1 MSRRTLS
8 RDELRYKIDCWQ
20 KHGENSVNQEQN
32 QDHAVSNKLPNYALS
47 PPSDCDDRRSVNS
60 SSSIRTQASALSAKV
75 KVKMAELKIKQA
87 SERRELTNR
96 LEDLEL
102 AHNLEAAK
110 VEEALWDNFARE
122 DPGFITLDE
131 VGADPELNLNCPPDE
146 IAPKVTTCDALY
158 SATTLPK
165 VHKANFDRDFA
176 CAPPLESTSVNIKPT
191 FKQNSNEMSTEIAN
205 LNRNAAVT
213 THVSS
218 SSAPHSSN
226 CSNAELS
233 TLIKYLNRPKP
244 EIITF
249 DGNPMNYWRFI
260 RNFECQIDENLDL
273 FVVMLSLLIQH
284 CKGKA
289 RKLIEPCVKMNP
301 ETGYNQARKLLHD
314 NYGKSHIVA
323 QACVRQAVDGP
334 QLRSDDADGLNSL
347 TQTLR
352 DCLLTLSDLGENSEM
367 NNYPALIGVVK
378 RLSYRLREGWKR
390 KVAKIIDETNREP
403 LFEHLVD
410 FVERESKV
418 VNTTFSKRM
427 DEEIPTHKGKKDVY
441 RVKTS
446 SHVITK
452 TYPGKD
458 NRVKRPLFSGV
469 QSLAKEC
476 PCCKRQHILANCN
489 EFKAKSFRD
498 KIRLVRQCRLCD
510 NCFGFNHIAA
520 NCNAKRA
527 CTVEGCGRA
536 HHLLLHNEKTT
547 DEKSGGERRASS
559 GDSQEQQPQSPVYH
573 ASQDGCHIN
582 LMMVPVKVS
591 ANDRVVDTFALLDTG
606 SGVTLCNE
614 KLLKIL
620 GVAGKTSHISL
631 KTINNEVKNRQAK
644 RA

>member
-1 MSRRTLS
+1 MNLS
-8 RDELRYKIDCWQ
+8 CQ
-20 KHGENSVNQEQN
+20 
-32 QDHAVSNKLPNYALS
+32 
-47 PPSDCDDRRSVNS
+47 
-60 SSSIRTQASALSAKV
+60 
-75 KVKMAELKIKQA
+75 
-87 SERRELTNR
+87 
-96 LEDLEL
+96 
-102 AHNLEAAK
+102 
-110 VEEALWDNFARE
+110 
-122 DPGFITLDE
+122 
-131 VGADPELNLNCPPDE
+131 PDE
-146 IAPKVTTCDALY
+146 IAPKVTACDALY

-176 CAPPLESTSVNIKPT
+176 CAPPLESTGVNIKPT
-191 FKQNSNEMSTEIAN
+191 FKLNSNEMSTEIAN

-213 THVSS
+213 NNVSS
-218 SSAPHSSN
+218 SSTPHSSN

-260 RNFECQIDENLDL
+260 RNFECQIDENLDS
-273 FVVMLSLLIQH
+273 FVIMLSLLIQH

-347 TQTLR
+347 AQTLR

-378 RLSYRLREGWKR
+378 RLPYRLREGWKR

-427 DEEIPTHKGKKDVY
+427 DEEIPTHKEKKDVY

-458 NRVKRPLFSGV
+458 NRIKRPLFSGV
-469 QSLAKEC
+469 QSPAKEC
-476 PCCKRQHILANCN
+476 PCCKRQHILANCYD
-489 EFKAKSFRD
+489 S
-498 KIRLVRQCRLCD
+498 RQ
-510 NCFGFNHIAA
+510 
-520 NCNAKRA
+520 
-527 CTVEGCGRA
+527 
-536 HHLLLHNEKTT
+536 
-547 DEKSGGERRASS
+547 
-559 GDSQEQQPQSPVYH
+559 
-573 ASQDGCHIN
+573 N
-582 LMMVPVKVS
+582 LFVIKY
-591 ANDRVVDTFALLDTG
+591 D
-606 SGVTLCNE
+606 
-614 KLLKIL
+614 
-620 GVAGKTSHISL
+620 
-631 KTINNEVKNRQAK
+631 
-644 RA
+644 